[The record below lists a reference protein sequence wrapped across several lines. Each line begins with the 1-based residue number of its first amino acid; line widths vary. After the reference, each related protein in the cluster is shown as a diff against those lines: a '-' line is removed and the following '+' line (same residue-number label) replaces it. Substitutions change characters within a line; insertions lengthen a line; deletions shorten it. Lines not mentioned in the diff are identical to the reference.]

1 MAVEAYGEGARSKA
15 TRARDFAARIASRTA
30 DAETSAYNEDV
41 QRTEIG
47 SMSYPQQGCGWTV
60 HILDDHFACAL
71 SVHCTEPRP

>member
-15 TRARDFAARIASRTA
+15 TRACDFAARIASRTA

-47 SMSYPQQGCGWTV
+47 SMPYPQQV
-60 HILDDHFACAL
+60 L
-71 SVHCTEPRP
+71 